1 MSEQL
6 TFFGIPSEKV
16 ENIVKGTIAI
26 IGSKISSKSM
36 HSSCGNDLAAK
47 AIREVSIEYTG
58 YIPALDFDLFDYD
71 LVDLG
76 DYDRDEIAL
85 TVKAVINA
93 GGLPIIIG
101 GDHITT
107 FYSLKEIS
115 FQNILWLDAHL
126 DLAKS
131 GEIQETEEYSHAA
144 ALRLILEKKN
154 VSARV
159 VGFRGYSTLKEEIKR
174 ANQYD
179 VRYYPPQSD
188 IIKKLLM
195 NAEIISLDLDF
206 FDMIYF
212 PAVRVPEP
220 FGINPIDFLR
230 ILREICIRPKYFD
243 IVEYCPLY
251 DPHRVHG
258 KFIAILLLEIIAAVI
273 RGRQKGV

>member
-47 AIREVSIEYTG
+47 AIRKVSIEYTG

-115 FQNILWLDAHL
+115 FQNIL
-126 DLAKS
+126 
-131 GEIQETEEYSHAA
+131 
-144 ALRLILEKKN
+144 
-154 VSARV
+154 
-159 VGFRGYSTLKEEIKR
+159 
-174 ANQYD
+174 
-179 VRYYPPQSD
+179 
-188 IIKKLLM
+188 
-195 NAEIISLDLDF
+195 
-206 FDMIYF
+206 
-212 PAVRVPEP
+212 
-220 FGINPIDFLR
+220 
-230 ILREICIRPKYFD
+230 
-243 IVEYCPLY
+243 
-251 DPHRVHG
+251 
-258 KFIAILLLEIIAAVI
+258 
-273 RGRQKGV
+273 